1 METIEFKV
9 QEFKNMTLNP
19 DDAVADVNEK
29 GRRICQVEIHEI
41 PRVLREYILFPDS
54 DETVW
59 DKTLSIMKQHPQQ
72 LWLMSK
78 PITIHASKV
87 LFDNRKHKV
96 FLSFREKEM
105 NGVCAGANILRAI
118 LDNRDDSNVNR
129 EMYIELELLSGL
141 SSDEVKKVAEFR
153 SF

>member
-59 DKTLSIMKQHPQQ
+59 DKTL
-72 LWLMSK
+72 
-78 PITIHASKV
+78 
-87 LFDNRKHKV
+87 
-96 FLSFREKEM
+96 
-105 NGVCAGANILRAI
+105 
-118 LDNRDDSNVNR
+118 
-129 EMYIELELLSGL
+129 
-141 SSDEVKKVAEFR
+141 
-153 SF
+153 

>member
-105 NGVCAGANILRAI
+105 DGVC
-118 LDNRDDSNVNR
+118 DP
-129 EMYIELELLSGL
+129 
-141 SSDEVKKVAEFR
+141 
-153 SF
+153 

>member
-1 METIEFKV
+1 
-9 QEFKNMTLNP
+9 
-19 DDAVADVNEK
+19 
-29 GRRICQVEIHEI
+29 
-41 PRVLREYILFPDS
+41 
-54 DETVW
+54 
-59 DKTLSIMKQHPQQ
+59 MKQHPQQ

-105 NGVCAGANILRAI
+105 DGVCAGANILRAI

>member
-72 LWLMSK
+72 LFRWDRTYPADRYFDLQLGSGQWHLVGTSEFAGHSHDL
-78 PITIHASKV
+78 IT
-87 LFDNRKHKV
+87 
-96 FLSFREKEM
+96 M
-105 NGVCAGANILRAI
+105 
-118 LDNRDDSNVNR
+118 
-129 EMYIELELLSGL
+129 
-141 SSDEVKKVAEFR
+141 EVYER
-153 SF
+153 